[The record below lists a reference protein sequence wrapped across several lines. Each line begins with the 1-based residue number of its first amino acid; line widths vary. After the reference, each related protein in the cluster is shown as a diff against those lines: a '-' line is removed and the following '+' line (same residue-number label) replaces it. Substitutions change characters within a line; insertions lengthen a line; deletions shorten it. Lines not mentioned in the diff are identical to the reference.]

1 MGHMND
7 KSINNGESIA
17 NMKHNNAVLEKHIFN
32 DNLGLDEVID
42 LDFDKNLDKRTIR
55 PPKERT
61 KTSLTSLPSENLIQS
76 RSFLDEQN
84 QYKNLQIHTET
95 AFPRSLLI

>member
-1 MGHMND
+1 MADWSLNHNNFNPQTATHSIIFFEQNPTKMTLVSHMND

-42 LDFDKNLDKRTIR
+42 LDFDKN
-55 PPKERT
+55 
-61 KTSLTSLPSENLIQS
+61 
-76 RSFLDEQN
+76 
-84 QYKNLQIHTET
+84 
-95 AFPRSLLI
+95 